1 MKNKIAALLAVIALA
16 GCTNDDKPAFDFA
29 QKEVKASLTNGDTI
43 EFKDMKL
50 LRVVKFEDKTSKGMV
65 CGAASNP
72 SQYTGY
78 KGFAIFYKTAFSP
91 VSRELYFSVT
101 DKILPGQDYETL
113 NAICK

>member
-1 MKNKIAALLAVIALA
+1 MKKIIALILAVVALT
-16 GCTNDDKPAFDFA
+16 GCSNDDKPAFDFA
-29 QKEVKASLTNGDTI
+29 QKEVKASLTNGGAI
-43 EFKDMKL
+43 EFKGMKL
-50 LRVVKFEDKTSKGMV
+50 VRVVKFEDKTSKGVV
-65 CGAASNP
+65 CGSVSNP

-91 VSRELYFSVT
+91 VSRELYYTVT